1 MFLVAMNVLEFG
13 IEAYGYW
20 LTLTCFILQFWSYL
34 PFKNQL
40 KYDNHMAPAPISFLY
55 LKEYAVTI
63 RIHTVCRSKL
73 FTFMICDIHYIFY
86 NIVVLMH
93 FVGISTK
100 VQKIGWWKTDKKHI
114 AHSFEKLKIKVLTM
128 SVW

>member
-1 MFLVAMNVLEFG
+1 MV
-13 IEAYGYW
+13 
-20 LTLTCFILQFWSYL
+20 
-34 PFKNQL
+34 
-40 KYDNHMAPAPISFLY
+40 PAPISFLY

-100 VQKIGWWKTDKKHI
+100 VQKIGW
-114 AHSFEKLKIKVLTM
+114 
-128 SVW
+128 